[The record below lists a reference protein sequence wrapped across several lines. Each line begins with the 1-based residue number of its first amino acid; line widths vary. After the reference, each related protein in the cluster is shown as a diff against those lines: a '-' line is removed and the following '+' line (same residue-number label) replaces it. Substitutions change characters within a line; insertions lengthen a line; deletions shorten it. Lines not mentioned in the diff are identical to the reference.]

1 MHIRFFTRVLT
12 GTLKGKSFRQQQALF
27 LCVVSLFCAS
37 CNKATVLTSDVREE
51 AEFAQ
56 NWLEKLRAGDYEYAY
71 NHADE
76 ELKADLT
83 PEGFERFILVYPK
96 ENVKKLS
103 LLRWNY
109 SKAQS
114 LNSAGLVC
122 YSFYYEYE
130 FENGDFVIAEVLCE
144 RKDGVLMTVGAALKR
159 TTESQRNVNKL
170 TLKNKSAKHY
180 AVLFLMF
187 LMFLYSVSML
197 VVCIRT
203 RFPLRQ
209 KIPWLLFI
217 SVGFGAVDINWTTG
231 MIHIQL
237 LHIHLLSAA
246 ALIRSDFAWHVV
258 FGIPVGAIL
267 FWFKRKRILAA
278 AKNNNEVV

>member
-1 MHIRFFTRVLT
+1 MIKSIKGFKFRYVLCIFIM
-12 GTLKGKSFRQQQALF
+12 LPF
-27 LCVVSLFCAS
+27 CVS
-37 CNKATVLTSDVREE
+37 CKQGEVADFILQEE
-51 AEFAQ
+51 ADFAQ
-56 NWLEKLRAGDYEYAY
+56 NWLERLRAGDYEYAY

-76 ELKADLT
+76 ELKVDLT
-83 PEGFERFILVYPK
+83 PEVFESFVLVYPK

-114 LNSAGLVC
+114 LNSAGLVR

-130 FENGDFVIAEVLCE
+130 FENGDFIIAEVLCE

-187 LMFLYSVSML
+187 LMFVYSVCML
-197 VVCIRT
+197 VVCNRT

-209 KIPWLLFI
+209 KMPWLLFI

-246 ALIRSDFAWHVV
+246 ALIRSDFAWHIV

-267 FWFKRKRILAA
+267 FWFKRKKILAA

>member
-51 AEFAQ
+51 ADFAQ
-56 NWLEKLRAGDYEYAY
+56 NWLERLRAGDYEYVY
-71 NHADE
+71 NHAGE

-83 PEGFERFILVYPK
+83 PEEFERFILLYPK
-96 ENVKKLS
+96 ENVKNLS
-103 LLRWNY
+103 LLQWQY
-109 SKAQS
+109 KKFKS
-114 LNSAGLVC
+114 LKSGDFSRYDFV
-122 YSFYYEYE
+122 YEYE
-130 FENGDFVIAEVLCE
+130 FENNQYAVMRILLERNENGLSVIGANIT
-144 RKDGVLMTVGAALKR
+144 RTADSQKNINKFTLM
-159 TTESQRNVNKL
+159 NK
-170 TLKNKSAKHY
+170 NAKHY
-180 AVLFLMF
+180 VILFFALLMPVYSLCLFVLCL
-187 LMFLYSVSML
+187 
-197 VVCIRT
+197 CT
-203 RFPLRQ
+203 HFPLKQ

-231 MIHIQL
+231 ALRTGL

-246 ALIRSDFAWHVV
+246 ALTNGGTWHIM

>member
-1 MHIRFFTRVLT
+1 MIKSIKGFKFRYVLCIFIM
-12 GTLKGKSFRQQQALF
+12 LPF
-27 LCVVSLFCAS
+27 CVS
-37 CNKATVLTSDVREE
+37 CKQGEKADFILQEE
-51 AEFAQ
+51 ADFAQ
-56 NWLEKLRAGDYEYAY
+56 NWLERLRAGDYEYAY

-83 PEGFERFILVYPK
+83 PEVFESFVLVYPK

-114 LNSAGLVC
+114 LNSAGLVR

-130 FENGDFVIAEVLCE
+130 FENGDLVIAEVLCE
-144 RKDGVLMTVGAALKR
+144 RNDGVLMTVGAALKR

-267 FWFKRKRILAA
+267 FWFKRKRILLT

>member
-1 MHIRFFTRVLT
+1 MIKSIKGFKFRYVLCICIM
-12 GTLKGKSFRQQQALF
+12 LPF
-27 LCVVSLFCAS
+27 CVS
-37 CNKATVLTSDVREE
+37 CKQGETADFILQEE
-51 AEFAQ
+51 ADFAQ
-56 NWLEKLRAGDYEYAY
+56 NWLERLRAGDYEYAY

-83 PEGFERFILVYPK
+83 PEVFESFVLVYPK

-187 LMFLYSVSML
+187 LMFLYSVCML

-231 MIHIQL
+231 MIHMQL

-246 ALIRSDFAWHVV
+246 ALIRSDFAWHIV

-267 FWFKRKRILAA
+267 FWFKRKKILAA